1 MIKNIFL
8 GLTALAMVSCTSR
21 QPSGNKNQNPSAMQ
35 ASFDT
40 LTTQYFTEGL
50 ELHPMEATMYGIP
63 GYNDKFVNPL
73 SDESR
78 KQLREYYE
86 KYRNEVWGY
95 PDQELTAEQVNSKK
109 IILWQAEVNLER
121 LTFREDLLPID
132 QTWSLN
138 HTIGEWAAGKSAQ
151 PFNTVED
158 YENWLKRLE
167 GYLEWMHMAEDKM
180 KEGIREGYV
189 LPVALIRKIPS
200 TLEPFASNDPEKNL
214 FFEPIKNFPDSF
226 TDGEK
231 ASIGESYTEMITER
245 IIPAYRN
252 LIDFVSTT
260 YMDAGRSTSGIGGI
274 PNGEAYY
281 RLMIRSQT
289 STDLTAE
296 EIYQAGLSEVDRI
309 RREMEHVK
317 EELGFEGDLPS
328 FFKYLKQDPELTPCT
343 EPGEVIQ
350 HFQAIYERIKPRVD
364 LLFDQ
369 QPAIGFEIRRTPAFA
384 EKTTG
389 PHYNPGNEDG
399 SRPGVF
405 YVSVPDASAYNI
417 MSDETLFLHE
427 AIPGHHFQIALTQEN
442 TDIPMF
448 RRILWMNAYGEGWAL
463 YTESLGKELGLYT
476 DPYQYF
482 GNLTD
487 EMHRAIRLVVDVG
500 LHAKGWTREQAI
512 QYSLEN
518 EAYSESEV
526 ISEIER
532 YMAFPGQALGYK
544 IGQMRILALRSRAEE
559 ALGDRFDIREFH
571 NTVLHTGCVPLEL
584 LDEIVERW
592 ILESGR

>member
-1 MIKNIFL
+1 
-8 GLTALAMVSCTSR
+8 
-21 QPSGNKNQNPSAMQ
+21 
-35 ASFDT
+35 
-40 LTTQYFTEGL
+40 
-50 ELHPMEATMYGIP
+50 MYGIP

-73 SDESR
+73 SEASR
-78 KQLREYYE
+78 TQLGQYYE
-86 KYRNEVWGY
+86 KFRNEVSGY
-95 PDQELTAEQVNSKK
+95 PDKDLTAEQVNSKK

-151 PFNTVED
+151 PFNTVQD

-180 KEGIREGYV
+180 KEGILKGYV
-189 LPVALIRKIPS
+189 LPRSLIVKIPA
-200 TLEPFASNDPEKNL
+200 TLEPFASSDPEKNL
-214 FFEPIKNFPDSF
+214 FFGPIRNFPDSF
-226 TDGEK
+226 TDEEK
-231 ASIGESYTEMITER
+231 ASLTESYTAMITGR
-245 IIPAYRN
+245 IIPAYRS
-252 LIDFVSTT
+252 LIDFVRTT
-260 YMDAGRSTSGIGGI
+260 YMDAGRSTSGIEGI
-274 PNGEAYY
+274 PRGGEYY

-296 EIYQAGLSEVDRI
+296 EIYQTGLSEVDRI
-309 RREMEHVK
+309 RKEMEQVK
-317 EELGFEGDLPS
+317 KEVGFEGDLPA
-328 FFKYLKQDPELTPCT
+328 FFKFLKQDPALTPYT
-343 EPGEVIQ
+343 EPGEVIT
-350 HFQAIYERIKPRVD
+350 HFKAIYERIKPRVD

-369 QPAIGFEIRRTPAFA
+369 QPTIGFEIRRTPAFA

-389 PHYNPGNEDG
+389 PHYNPGSEDG
-399 SRPGVF
+399 TRPGVF
-405 YVSVPDASAYNI
+405 YVSVPDARAYNI
-417 MSDETLFLHE
+417 MTDETLFLHE
-427 AIPGHHFQIALTQEN
+427 AIPGHHFQMALTQEN
-442 TDIPMF
+442 REIPMF

-512 QYSLEN
+512 GYSLEN
-518 EAYSESEV
+518 EPYGEETIV
-526 ISEIER
+526 SEIER

-544 IGQMRILALRSRAEE
+544 IGQMRILALRARAEE
-559 ALGDRFDIREFH
+559 TLGERFDITEFH

-584 LDEIVERW
+584 LDEIVEGW
-592 ILESGR
+592 ILESDQ

>member
-1 MIKNIFL
+1 MKQTTILLSI
-8 GLTALAMVSCTSR
+8 LAMVSCTTR
-21 QPSGNKNQNPSAMQ
+21 QPSGNTDQKASEMQ
-35 ASFDT
+35 AAFDSI
-40 LTTQYFTEGL
+40 TTAYFKEGL
-50 ELHPMEATMYGIP
+50 ELRPLEATMFGIP

-73 SDESR
+73 SDPSR
-78 KQLREYYE
+78 AQLREYYE
-86 KYRNEVWGY
+86 KYRNEINRY
-95 PDQELTAEQVNSKK
+95 PDQELTAEQANSRK

-151 PFNTVED
+151 PFNTVQD
-158 YENWLKRLE
+158 YRNWLKRLD
-167 GYLEWMHMAEDKM
+167 GYLEWMQMAEDKM
-180 KEGIREGYV
+180 KEGISEGYV
-189 LPVALIRKIPS
+189 LPASLIRKIPS
-200 TLEPFASNDPEKNL
+200 TLEPFASTDPEKNL
-214 FFEPIKNFPDSF
+214 FFEPIRNFPDSF
-226 TDGEK
+226 TEEEK
-231 ASIGESYTEMITER
+231 TSLTESYTEMITER
-245 IIPAYRN
+245 IIPAYRS
-252 LIDFVSTT
+252 LIDFISTT
-260 YMDAGRSTSGIGGI
+260 YLEAGRSTSGIDGI
-274 PNGEAYY
+274 PHGEAYY
-281 RLMIRSQT
+281 RLMIREQT

-296 EIYQAGLSEVDRI
+296 EIYQTGLSEVDRI
-309 RREMEHVK
+309 RKEMELVK
-317 EELGFEGDLPS
+317 KEVGFEGDLS
-328 FFKYLKQDPELTPCT
+328 AFFKYVKQDPALTPYT
-343 EPGEVIQ
+343 EPEQVIG
-350 HFQAIYERIKPRVD
+350 HFKAIYERIKPRVD

-369 QPAIGFEIRRTPAFA
+369 QPTIGFEIRRTPAFA

-389 PHYNPGNEDG
+389 AHYNPGSEDG

-427 AIPGHHFQIALTQEN
+427 AVPGHHFQMALTQEN
-442 TDIPMF
+442 QDIPMF

-463 YTESLGKELGLYT
+463 YTESLGKELGLYI

-518 EAYSESEV
+518 EPYSERTIV
-526 ISEIER
+526 SEIER

-544 IGQMRILALRSRAEE
+544 IGQMRILALRARAEQT
-559 ALGDRFDIREFH
+559 LSDRFDIREFH

-584 LDEIVERW
+584 LDEIVNRW
-592 ILESGR
+592 IIESDK